1 MKSALLVFS
10 SGETGAITVDWVV
23 LSAAAVGMALAVITL
38 VAGGSNQSS
47 LQTSAVLSGYEIDD
61 EFDTR

>member
-47 LQTSAVLSGYEIDD
+47 LQTSDVLSGYEIDD